1 MRHIFPVLLISIL
14 PAVACA
20 GDLTVTIEHIRND
33 RGSILAALYD
43 SATTFMQ
50 QPAARATFKVKA
62 AQGEVQY
69 VFHDLPAG
77 KYALSAF
84 HDEND
89 NGKLDKNF
97 VGYPKEGYGF
107 SNDAR
112 ASRGPPGFSQAAF
125 DFDGTTQSIRVTLQY

>member
-1 MRHIFPVLLISIL
+1 MRHILPALFASAL

-33 RGSILAALYD
+33 HGAVLAALYD

-50 QPAARATFKVKA
+50 QPSARARFKMKA

-77 KYALSAF
+77 KYALSVF

-97 VGYPKEGYGF
+97 VGYPREGYGF
-107 SNDAR
+107 SNGAR
-112 ASRGPPGFSQAAF
+112 ASGGPPEFSQAAF
-125 DFDGTTQSIRVTLQY
+125 DFDGTTQSIRVALQY